1 MSEDELNKLS
11 KNCFLSGFTKEQT
24 DDAITKFKS
33 LLSKVHKSVTT
44 FNYNSNNVPC
54 IILTERRFSEIM
66 DKIAGRPVSVDTNL
80 NILQNAMGNVFVEI
94 SLDFSNSDIHEEI
107 LLYANES
114 LDFFES
120 LAKTSMLA
128 LSSPHSQ
135 VGQENVFM
143 IQLPKPE
150 RATNALDVIRRGLK
164 AGENP
169 PI

>member
-1 MSEDELNKLS
+1 MPEDELNKLS

-33 LLSKVHKSVTT
+33 LLSKVHKSVTI

-80 NILQNAMGNVFVEI
+80 NILQNGLGNVFVEI
-94 SLDFSNSDIHEEI
+94 SLDFSDGDIHEKI
-107 LLYANES
+107 LLYANDS

-120 LAKTSMLA
+120 LAKTAMLA

-169 PI
+169 TV

>member
-1 MSEDELNKLS
+1 MSEDEMNKL
-11 KNCFLSGFTKEQT
+11 L
-24 DDAITKFKS
+24 A
-33 LLSKVHKSVTT
+33 KVHKSITV
-44 FNYNSNNVPC
+44 FNYNSNDVPC

-66 DKIAGRPVSVDTNL
+66 NKIAGRPVSVDTNL
-80 NILQNAMGNVFVEI
+80 NILQNGLGNVFVEI
-94 SLDFSNSDIHEEI
+94 TLDFSDGDIHEKI
-107 LLYANES
+107 LLNANES

-150 RATNALDVIRRGLK
+150 KATNALDVIKRGLK

-169 PI
+169 SN

>member
-1 MSEDELNKLS
+1 MSEDELNKL
-11 KNCFLSGFTKEQT
+11 LSR
-24 DDAITKFKS
+24 
-33 LLSKVHKSVTT
+33 VHKSVTI

-66 DKIAGRPVSVDTNL
+66 DKIAGKPVSVDTNL
-80 NILQNAMGNVFVEI
+80 KIIQNGQGKVFVEI
-94 SLDFSNSDIHEEI
+94 TLDFSSSDINEKI
-107 LLYANES
+107 LLNANES
-114 LDFFES
+114 IEFFEL

-150 RATNALDVIRRGLK
+150 KATDALDVIKRGLK
-164 AGENP
+164 AGEKP
-169 PI
+169 PN

>member
-1 MSEDELNKLS
+1 MSKDELN
-11 KNCFLSGFTKEQT
+11 Q
-24 DDAITKFKS
+24 

-44 FNYNSNNVPC
+44 FNYNGNKVPC

-66 DKIAGRPVSVDTNL
+66 NKIAGRPVSVDTNL
-80 NILQNAMGNVFVEI
+80 NILQNGLGNVFVEI
-94 SLDFSNSDIHEEI
+94 TLDFSSGDIHEKI

-114 LDFFES
+114 LDFFEL

-128 LSSPHSQ
+128 LSSPHTQ

-150 RATNALDVIRRGLK
+150 KATNALDIIKRGLK
-164 AGENP
+164 AGENRP
-169 PI
+169 Q

>member
-1 MSEDELNKLS
+1 MSDDELNKL
-11 KNCFLSGFTKEQT
+11 LE
-24 DDAITKFKS
+24 
-33 LLSKVHKSVTT
+33 KVHKSITV

-66 DKIAGRPVSVDTNL
+66 NKIAGRPVSVDTNL
-80 NILQNAMGNVFVEI
+80 NILQNGMGNVFVEI
-94 SLDFSNSDIHEEI
+94 TLDFSDGDIHEKI

-150 RATNALDVIRRGLK
+150 KATNALDVIKRGLK
-164 AGENP
+164 AGEKTPN
-169 PI
+169 

>member
-1 MSEDELNKLS
+1 MSNDELNKL
-11 KNCFLSGFTKEQT
+11 LER
-24 DDAITKFKS
+24 
-33 LLSKVHKSVTT
+33 VHKSITV
-44 FNYNSNNVPC
+44 FNYNGNNVPC

-66 DKIAGRPVSVDTNL
+66 NKIAGKPVSVDTNL
-80 NILQNAMGNVFVEI
+80 NILQNGIGNVFVEI
-94 SLDFSNSDIHEEI
+94 TLDFSDGETREKI
-107 LLYANES
+107 LLYANKS

-150 RATNALDVIRRGLK
+150 KATNALEVIKLGLK
-164 AGENP
+164 AGETTP
-169 PI
+169 E